1 MLLDF
6 FQKNTCEKFGK
17 GCLPLF
23 YMGCSFV
30 KKIYGYIFGAVL
42 LLALAAGGILGALS
56 SSSLQQKAGEI
67 TSDTVKDVIGLQT
80 EIGTVRAESFNNI
93 SINDIV
99 VYDNDGEVMLKAPK
113 IDISFALLSA
123 VTDINSAV
131 KEITV
136 NSPTAYLKVRESGEV
151 NLSDIKMESEGESA
165 FKSKISVENGT
176 VFGKYEGTELKLEN
190 VNAKVDIDGD
200 DINYDGSLT
209 NFDGNIKIGGY
220 HGKYDDI
227 SLKFE
232 NFDVKNY
239 KDIFKLLHT
248 KEILPEFVK
257 IIGGKLPNLSLNI
270 ERNGEDVSLRGKGE
284 ITDGIASVYDTVI
297 DNING
302 NVAFSDKKII
312 IDAEAASNNQAA
324 NIAGTVDFSDT
335 PTMDLAAKSDSFD
348 LNEVFAK
355 IPLKGAIALDAK
367 ITGTFDNPVV
377 AANITQESGEINDI
391 ILKNTSVKARMIGK
405 KLYVDEGK
413 TNIFD
418 GELFASGELDTS
430 DLSYILHAKG
440 EKLRLE
446 YASNFASGLSGLFG
460 DASLDVNVHGKG
472 DDLNALKIY
481 GHIKGNDLHYQNVDL
496 DNIRGSFYGNGGDI
510 TVDYLSANL
519 ANKGG
524 SIGLEGKIFPNSFA
538 DLSLYAQAI
547 EFEAVHNLVPTFI
560 GTGRGD
566 ITAKVSGSI
575 DNPNFNC
582 RVSSVFGSLFN
593 EKYDSMRAVLSG
605 SLERINIDEFIFLKD
620 GKNYWQASGYFGVA
634 GEKILNLDVITDG
647 ARLEHIVNLFVKDAE
662 LTGNLKNTTH
672 IGGTLDSPAVSGRAR
687 LNRGSVK
694 GMLIQSLEIA
704 YAFNND
710 ILNVES
716 ADLTMPLLDASI
728 KGTLNVKTEAMNFDI
743 AANDIDMERLQHKFP
758 YKVSGHGTFNGKVH
772 GTITNPEAV
781 AVANAESLTFNGE
794 TIENV
799 NIAANFKNN
808 ALNIQNLDADIGEG
822 KITVNALADF
832 KNDLVGI
839 GASVD
844 NVEIESLLHIANSE
858 SKHLKGKLTAKA
870 LTNGSLKEPQT
881 KITGVIKTG
890 TLAGYPIKDVEL
902 SMKMNRLLFEVES
915 FKGFEG
921 ENGEINGSL
930 VIKPKVGLSG
940 NVTGKNIDFGLFT
953 ALAGVN
959 AKVIG
964 KADIESSFRG
974 NFKNPAADI
983 TLTVTKGGIEGSTF
997 DTLTGNLS
1005 LDTGNLFVK
1014 DLVVQ
1019 KDVGKKH
1026 YMASM
1031 KGRVPIKAAID
1042 DAERSAKWE
1051 ENPENSMDLTLH
1063 LDDAN
1068 LSLIPALSKA
1078 VEWAEGETDGEIKL
1092 TGSLKRPELHGNLKV
1107 ENGALKLKAL
1117 RKPITNINLNLVG
1130 KGREITLENFSGN
1143 LGSGNY
1149 KASGNAA
1156 LTDNDDV
1163 TYNFDLELNALQID
1177 SVYYT
1182 GPLSGKLNLTQ
1193 GVWGRGEKRRVVPKI
1208 SGSISSEYAQ
1218 IVVPVIPES
1227 ETPTP
1232 EILLDLYLNF
1242 GKRVHLYEPQ
1252 LYDMYFSG
1260 SAHFGGSTLMPFS
1273 SGTIEVHRGGAIK
1286 VSHNTFRINA
1296 GEITFNQPGTFLPSV
1311 KFFADTHVGKTKIY
1325 VALMGPLGTDKIKPY
1340 LTSSPAMSQ
1349 TEIIRLLTLGTDYQ
1363 KDSNGTDEVRGI
1375 LIAGLHMT
1383 ALAGI
1388 ERELKRGLS
1397 LDAFSLAYGSGST
1410 FPRHREK
1417 DDYYSISTGKYI
1429 SDKWLLR
1436 YNQGLGTGTGNY
1448 LIGLTYEIN
1457 DRTGVI
1463 LEHVDGANIVGLE
1476 AKIRF

>member
-1 MLLDF
+1 
-6 FQKNTCEKFGK
+6 
-17 GCLPLF
+17 
-23 YMGCSFV
+23 MGCRLV
-30 KKIYGYIFGAVL
+30 KKIYGYILGGVL
-42 LLALAAGGILGALS
+42 LFIFAVGGILGALS
-56 SSSLQQKAGEI
+56 SASVQKRAGEI
-67 TSDTVKDVIGLQT
+67 TANTVKDIIGLQT
-80 EIGTVRAESFNNI
+80 EIGNIRAESLGGI
-93 SINDIV
+93 SVSDIV
-99 VYDNDGEVMLKAPK
+99 VYDNDGEVMLKTPRV
-113 IDISFALLSA
+113 DISFGLLSA
-123 VTDINSAV
+123 VSDPYSAV
-131 KEITV
+131 KEIAV
-136 NSPTAYLKVRESGEV
+136 KSPTAYLKVRDNGEV
-151 NLSDIKMESEGESA
+151 NLSDIQMESEGESA
-165 FKSKISVENGT
+165 FKSKILVENGN
-176 VFGKYEGTELKLEN
+176 VYSKYKGTELKLEN
-190 VNAKVDIDGD
+190 VNAEVDIDGD
-200 DINYDGSLT
+200 DINYDGTLT
-209 NFDGNIKIGGY
+209 NFDGNIEISGY
-220 HGKYDDI
+220 HGKTDEI
-227 SLKFE
+227 RLKSE

-239 KDIFKLLHT
+239 ENIFNLLHK
-248 KEILPEFVK
+248 KEILPEFIK
-257 IIGGKLPNLSLNI
+257 IMSGKLPTLSLNI
-270 ERNGEDVSLRGKGE
+270 EKEGEDISLRGKGE
-284 ITDGIASVYDTVI
+284 IKDGTVSVYDTVI

-302 NVAFSDKKII
+302 TVAFSDKKII
-312 IDAEAASNNQAA
+312 IDAAASANDQAA
-324 NIAGTVDFSDT
+324 NIAGTIDFSDT
-335 PTMDLAAKSDSFD
+335 PTLDLAAKSDSFD

-355 IPLKGAIALDAK
+355 IPLKGAISVNAK
-367 ITGTFDNPVV
+367 ITGTFDNPVI
-377 AANITQESGEINDI
+377 AANIAQESGEINDI
-391 ILKNTSVKARMIGK
+391 IIKNTVVKARMIGK
-405 KLYVDEGK
+405 KLYVDEGR

-418 GELFASGELDTS
+418 GELFANGELDTS

-446 YASNFASGLSGLFG
+446 YASNFASGLGGLFG
-460 DASLDVNVHGKG
+460 NAALDINVHGKG

-481 GHIKGNDLHYQNVDL
+481 GHIKGENLHYQNVDL

-510 TVDYLSANL
+510 TIDYLSANL
-519 ANKGG
+519 ADKGG
-524 SIGLEGKIFPNSFA
+524 SIGLEGKIFPNSFV
-538 DLSLYAQAI
+538 DLSLYAQAVK
-547 EFEAVHNLVPTFI
+547 FEAIHNLVPAFV
-560 GTGRGD
+560 GEGRGD
-566 ITAKVSGSI
+566 ITAKVSGNIES
-575 DNPNFNC
+575 PNFNC
-582 RVSSVFGSLFN
+582 RISSVFGSLFN
-593 EKYDSMRAVLSG
+593 EKYDSLRTVLSG
-605 SLERINIDEFIFLKD
+605 SPEKISIDEFIFLKD
-620 GKNYWQASGYFGVA
+620 GKNHWQASGYFGVA
-634 GEKILNLDVITDG
+634 GEKILNLDIITQD
-647 ARLEHIVNLFVKDAE
+647 ARLENIVNLFAKDAE
-662 LTGNLKNTTH
+662 LTGNLKNTAH
-672 IGGTLDSPAVSGRAR
+672 IGGTLDNPAVTGHAR

-694 GMLIQSLEIA
+694 GMLIQTLDIV

-710 ILNVES
+710 ILNIES
-716 ADLTMPLLDASI
+716 ADLTMPLLDASA

-743 AANDIDMERLQHKFP
+743 VASDIDMERIQHKFP
-758 YKVSGHGTFNGKVH
+758 YKVSGHGTFNGKVS
-772 GTITNPEAV
+772 GTIKNPEAV
-781 AVANAESLTFNGE
+781 AVANAKSLTFNGE
-794 TIENV
+794 TIENI

-808 ALNIQNLDADIGEG
+808 ALNVQNIDADMGEG
-822 KITVNALADF
+822 KISANAFADF
-832 KNDLVGI
+832 KNNLVGI
-839 GASVD
+839 GASIE
-844 NVEIESLLHIANSE
+844 NVEIASLFHIANSE
-858 SKHLKGKLTAKA
+858 SKQIKGKLTAKA
-870 LTNGSLKEPQT
+870 LTNGPLKEPQT
-881 KITGVIKTG
+881 QITGVIKTG

-902 SMKMNRLLFEVES
+902 SMKMNRRLFEVEK

-940 NVTGKNIDFGLFT
+940 NVTGKSIDFGLFT
-953 ALAGVN
+953 ALAGLD

-974 NFKNPAADI
+974 SFKNPAADI

-1005 LDTGNLFVK
+1005 LDTGNLLVK
-1014 DLVVQ
+1014 DLVVK
-1019 KDVGKKH
+1019 KDIGEKH
-1026 YMASM
+1026 YMASV

-1042 DAERSAKWE
+1042 DTERSAKWE
-1051 ENPENSMDLTLH
+1051 ENPANSMDLTLH

-1078 VEWAEGETDGEIKL
+1078 VEWAEGETDGELKL

-1107 ENGALKLKAL
+1107 ESGALKLKAL
-1117 RKPITNINLNLVG
+1117 RKPITNINFNLVG

-1156 LTDNDDV
+1156 LTDDDDV
-1163 TYNFDLELNALQID
+1163 TYNLDLELNALQLD

-1208 SGSISSEYAQ
+1208 SGNISSEYAQ

-1232 EILLDLYLNF
+1232 EILLDLDLNF

-1260 SAHFGGSTLMPFS
+1260 SAHFGGSTLRPFS

-1363 KDSNGTDEVRGI
+1363 KDSNGTDEMRGI

-1383 ALAGI
+1383 VLAEA
-1388 ERELKRGLS
+1388 EREMKQGLS

-1417 DDYYSISTGKYI
+1417 DDYYSISAGKYI

-1457 DRTGVI
+1457 DRAGVI